1 LRQMVSST
9 AYRQSSKIDSS
20 LLERDP
26 QNRLLARGPRFRISA
41 EMVRDQTLFLS
52 GLLSRKMYGP
62 PVMPPQPEVARKT
75 AFGGKLDW
83 ETSVGEDRYRRG
95 LYTFWRRTS
104 PYPSMS
110 AFDAPNREVCSI
122 RRNRTN
128 TPMQALVTL
137 NDPVFVE
144 AAQALGRMTLKRDG
158 SLRDRLRFL
167 MRRCLIR
174 EPRTAE
180 IDRLASLYEE
190 VERDYLNRP
199 AAARDLAEIPIG
211 PAPSGFGHAELA
223 AWTVVANVTL
233 NLDEIF
239 MKR

>member
-1 LRQMVSST
+1 
-9 AYRQSSKIDSS
+9 
-20 LLERDP
+20 
-26 QNRLLARGPRFRISA
+26 
-41 EMVRDQTLFLS
+41 
-52 GLLSRKMYGP
+52 
-62 PVMPPQPEVARKT
+62 
-75 AFGGKLDW
+75 
-83 ETSVGEDRYRRG
+83 
-95 LYTFWRRTS
+95 
-104 PYPSMS
+104 MS

-190 VERDYLNRP
+190 VERDYRNRP